1 MVAPGGQPARKG
13 SKSIMNVKKSGAL
26 GVFLC
31 AGLAFGGTAFKVN
44 GKEVSTT
51 QLQLAKQALLS
62 RMGLQPGMVDETMLT
77 KAAVDQL
84 VGMELLA
91 QAAAEAQLAVDPSE
105 VKASLEQEKKE
116 MGGEQAFAQAL
127 AGAGLTEAELDRM
140 EEQRLLVQK
149 FIAKE
154 IAPKAAVSDADL
166 EAYYSAH
173 PDEFEHEEQLKLQMI
188 LTRPAGSDEKA
199 QAEAKAKAE
208 AAAKRVAS
216 GEDFAK
222 VAKEVSQDASAQR
235 GGEVGWVR
243 KGMLL
248 AELEAPVFALKAGEV
263 SQVLKSQY
271 GYHVFRVAE
280 RRPAGQY
287 PLAEVKD
294 NLRQML
300 SQRKTMELL
309 REAVDSRKAKAK
321 IEAVDP
327 QVKAALEAP
336 APQAQKDS
344 GKQ

>member
-1 MVAPGGQPARKG
+1 
-13 SKSIMNVKKSGAL
+13 MNVKKGLAV

-31 AGLAFGGTAFKVN
+31 AGVAFGATAFKVN

-84 VGMELLA
+84 VAMELLA
-91 QAAAEAQLAVDPSE
+91 QAAAEAKLTVDPSE
-105 VKASLEQEKKE
+105 VKAALEQEKKA

-127 AGAGLTEAELDRM
+127 AGAGLTEAELARM
-140 EEQRLLVQK
+140 EEQRLMVQK
-149 FIAKE
+149 FIAAE
-154 IAPKAAVSDADL
+154 IAPKASVSDADV
-166 EAYYSAH
+166 EAYYKGH
-173 PDEFEHEEQLKLQMI
+173 PEEFQHEEQLKLQMI
-188 LTRPAGSDEKA
+188 LTRPAGQDEKA
-199 QAEAKAKAE
+199 ENEAKAQAE

-222 VAKEVSQDASAQR
+222 VAKEVSQDTSAQR

-248 AELEAPVFALKAGEV
+248 PELEAPVFALKPGEV

-287 PLAEVKD
+287 ALAEVKE

-300 SQRKTMELL
+300 SQRKTSELL
-309 REAVDSRKAKAK
+309 RATVETRRAQAK
-321 IEAVDP
+321 IEVVDP

-336 APQAQKDS
+336 TPQAQKDS
-344 GKQ
+344 GRQ